1 MQPLCNL
8 LAVAVSDHQSRD
20 IPRPGQVPI
29 RRRAQW
35 RAGTIARPA
44 RSRLLARQGQALR
57 HPFRRRSDISGVIG
71 VNPNGPSDAR
81 DRLRAHR

>member
-1 MQPLCNL
+1 MQPLCNP
-8 LAVAVSDHQSRD
+8 RRT
-20 IPRPGQVPI
+20 RPGQVPI

-35 RAGTIARPA
+35 RAGTIGRPA
-44 RSRLLARQGQALR
+44 LSRLLGRQDQALR
-57 HPFRRRSDISGVIG
+57 HPFRRRIDVSGVIG